1 MENLVLEEG
10 EDFNL
15 AYEST
20 RTGLK
25 CLFGRKFGSLE
36 EIAEKLKG
44 IIPSVY
50 LPKEISVK
58 VDRLPYEVRE
68 YPIYGLIIDDPEPAE
83 VARIRLT
90 N

>member
-10 EDFNL
+10 EDFNC

-44 IIPSVY
+44 ITPSVY
-50 LPKEISVK
+50 IPKEIQI
-58 VDRLPYEVRE
+58 RINNLPYEIRE

-83 VARIRLT
+83 VARIKLT